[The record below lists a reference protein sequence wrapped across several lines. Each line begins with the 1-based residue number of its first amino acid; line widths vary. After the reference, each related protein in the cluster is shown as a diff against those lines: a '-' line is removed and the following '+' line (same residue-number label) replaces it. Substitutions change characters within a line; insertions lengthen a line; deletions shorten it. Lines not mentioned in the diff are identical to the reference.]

1 MKEFHNVAEKI
12 ATDLNVAKKVVAAL
26 AEKKIVSIFGSARIP
41 ETHKFY
47 TDTKEIAKRLAQH
60 GFTICTG
67 GGPGLMMAGS
77 EGGKEGNGETLGL
90 SIKLPHEQKPNEF
103 LDHNIMFQN
112 FAQRKIVFS
121 AVSNAYIA
129 VPGGYG
135 TLDEL
140 FEVMTLMQCKIIPQV
155 PIVLY
160 DKTFWEPLVEFI
172 KNSMLPEHMIRQDD
186 VEMFILAQ
194 NVDEAVDY
202 ILKNV
207 ER

>member
-186 VEMFILAQ
+186 VEMFVLAQ

-207 ER
+207 EV